1 VIKMCKVLFLYV
13 ANKYDQYILKCI
25 IPSE

>member
-1 VIKMCKVLFLYV
+1 MCKVLFLYV